1 MKKITL
7 FALAF
12 CLTGSLLAQPANDE
26 PCGAINL
33 PVTTYLNASSCTPTD
48 TYTWTA
54 ATVSV
59 ATGFVNNCFSSNP
72 SGDVWFKI
80 TVPANGQLEIKT
92 AYGGS
97 GIVDLAMQLYYASAC
112 NGTFTYID
120 CNDDD
125 NNSVLPYLNKS
136 GLTPASIV
144 YLRLRPY
151 SGGIFDGSVK
161 ICVSSNST
169 PGADEPCNAP
179 EFIVGA
185 ADPLGQ
191 ACVAQTNLNWQN
203 ATLTPAIPNP
213 TCLSNTPPS
222 NIRDVWFKFTAPAS
236 GKLTL
241 TASSINN
248 TALIALYSAS
258 ACNGSFTEITCHN
271 FSNSFST
278 NWNLNPG
285 TVYYSRVFIHN
296 YSSTLVYN
304 NGSISFCL
312 IDRKDVPAINNSVK
326 VGIGIDSPFAK
337 LDVVGTGIIRD
348 NLLAGKDVEVRGDLI
363 VQGNI
368 RSKYG
373 SSAVTGSL
381 RFDSISMPNVLGN
394 KIALYGGLGNTNK
407 FGLGIQSS
415 LLQMYTGAMGEDIA
429 FGYGNS
435 YNFKENIRFKGNGNV
450 GIGIADPS
458 NYNHGGTNRILQ
470 IHNDGIAA
478 NSQSQLMLSSGTTAI
493 GSIGALNFVGTNL
506 SFADRRLA
514 SISGILNV
522 SSADLSFFTNNNG
535 VLTEKMRIAG
545 NGNVGIG
552 TTTPVVPLQFSNNSF
567 GTKISLYQGAF
578 GHVGMGVYSGELR
591 LQNDFPNGKVS
602 MGVLETTGAY
612 TELAKAERN
621 GAFAF
626 SVLGSLWVNGTT
638 YASDER
644 FKQNITA
651 IQLPLQ
657 KLLQL
662 NGVEYEM
669 RVSEFAKNHFQ
680 TGRQMGLIAQ
690 NVEKVV
696 PDAVQEKDGYKGVD
710 YAKLVPLLIES
721 IKAQQQQIEALKQE
735 VADLKR
741 RN

>member
-1 MKKITL
+1 
-7 FALAF
+7 
-12 CLTGSLLAQPANDE
+12 
-26 PCGAINL
+26 
-33 PVTTYLNASSCTPTD
+33 
-48 TYTWTA
+48 
-54 ATVSV
+54 
-59 ATGFVNNCFSSNP
+59 
-72 SGDVWFKI
+72 
-80 TVPANGQLEIKT
+80 
-92 AYGGS
+92 
-97 GIVDLAMQLYYASAC
+97 
-112 NGTFTYID
+112 
-120 CNDDD
+120 
-125 NNSVLPYLNKS
+125 
-136 GLTPASIV
+136 
-144 YLRLRPY
+144 
-151 SGGIFDGSVK
+151 
-161 ICVSSNST
+161 
-169 PGADEPCNAP
+169 
-179 EFIVGA
+179 
-185 ADPLGQ
+185 
-191 ACVAQTNLNWQN
+191 
-203 ATLTPAIPNP
+203 
-213 TCLSNTPPS
+213 
-222 NIRDVWFKFTAPAS
+222 
-236 GKLTL
+236 
-241 TASSINN
+241 
-248 TALIALYSAS
+248 
-258 ACNGSFTEITCHN
+258 
-271 FSNSFST
+271 
-278 NWNLNPG
+278 
-285 TVYYSRVFIHN
+285 
-296 YSSTLVYN
+296 
-304 NGSISFCL
+304 
-312 IDRKDVPAINNSVK
+312 
-326 VGIGIDSPFAK
+326 
-337 LDVVGTGIIRD
+337 
-348 NLLAGKDVEVRGDLI
+348 
-363 VQGNI
+363 
-368 RSKYG
+368 
-373 SSAVTGSL
+373 
-381 RFDSISMPNVLGN
+381 MPNVLGN

-435 YNFKENIRFKGNGNV
+435 YNLTENMRIKGNGNV
-450 GIGIADPS
+450 GIGITNPS
-458 NYNHGGTNRILQ
+458 AKLGIAGGLALDEANTNTGSLLSGLKFGGTGTGE
-470 IHNDGIAA
+470 GIISKRTVGGNQFGLDLYTGAFPR
-478 NSQSQLMLSSGTTAI
+478 LSI
-493 GSIGALNFVGTNL
+493 TN
-506 SFADRRLA
+506 
-514 SISGILNV
+514 
-522 SSADLSFFTNNNG
+522 
-535 VLTEKMRIAG
+535 